1 MAKQGLSYYQAET
14 DRFQDI
20 KIKRLKKKYGCE
32 GYAVYTY
39 IENEIYRNNGCFI
52 KATDDI
58 IFDIAEYWAIDEEQV
73 ETIIN
78 FCTDIDIFDSITW
91 KSRQVLTSEH
101 IQQKYVSVCKHA
113 HKAIILPEEIRLI
126 DIQTEQVRRPVTLP
140 LFSEDNQPE
149 PATGTPHYG
158 QPQLLEHDITAQPV
172 AACKPTTGT
181 QVCETE
187 ESRTY
192 TTNSIPQNSDFAN
205 IRETSRKT
213 RTESDKRK
221 ENKTN
226 SSSIPLTNHVPSL
239 KEEAEKLLS
248 SLQRG
253 QLAASQSPK
262 PENEDEKAPKRNETG
277 LLQQLGQL
285 NIPPHQMRDI
295 CRLCRYGEIGHP
307 VWTLFDDIR
316 RSRGRITMP
325 GLFIISRLKQLRQP
339 AGTDQ
344 KAV

>member
-52 KATDDI
+52 RATDDI

-158 QPQLLEHDITAQPV
+158 HPQLLEHDITAQPV
-172 AACKPTTGT
+172 AARKPTTGT

-192 TTNSIPQNSDFAN
+192 TTNPIPQNPDFAN

-221 ENKTN
+221 KIKQTP
-226 SSSIPLTNHVPSL
+226 PLSPSQTTFR
-239 KEEAEKLLS
+239 A
-248 SLQRG
+248 
-253 QLAASQSPK
+253 
-262 PENEDEKAPKRNETG
+262 
-277 LLQQLGQL
+277 
-285 NIPPHQMRDI
+285 
-295 CRLCRYGEIGHP
+295 
-307 VWTLFDDIR
+307 
-316 RSRGRITMP
+316 
-325 GLFIISRLKQLRQP
+325 
-339 AGTDQ
+339 
-344 KAV
+344 

>member
-52 KATDDI
+52 RATDDI

-149 PATGTPHYG
+149 PAPPERPITDTPN
-158 QPQLLEHDITAQPV
+158 
-172 AACKPTTGT
+172 CWNTT
-181 QVCETE
+181 
-187 ESRTY
+187 
-192 TTNSIPQNSDFAN
+192 
-205 IRETSRKT
+205 
-213 RTESDKRK
+213 
-221 ENKTN
+221 
-226 SSSIPLTNHVPSL
+226 
-239 KEEAEKLLS
+239 
-248 SLQRG
+248 
-253 QLAASQSPK
+253 
-262 PENEDEKAPKRNETG
+262 
-277 LLQQLGQL
+277 
-285 NIPPHQMRDI
+285 
-295 CRLCRYGEIGHP
+295 
-307 VWTLFDDIR
+307 
-316 RSRGRITMP
+316 
-325 GLFIISRLKQLRQP
+325 
-339 AGTDQ
+339 
-344 KAV
+344 